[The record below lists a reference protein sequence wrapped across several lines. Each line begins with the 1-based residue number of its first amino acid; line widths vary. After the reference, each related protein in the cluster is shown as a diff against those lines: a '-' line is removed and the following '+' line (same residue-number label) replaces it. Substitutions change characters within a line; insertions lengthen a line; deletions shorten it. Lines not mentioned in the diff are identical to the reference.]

1 MYPISDLSR
10 EEIWINFYNSFN
22 LNLRILISIAQM
34 YIQKNSKTMDKINH

>member
-22 LNLRILISIAQM
+22 LPKFEDSN
-34 YIQKNSKTMDKINH
+34 